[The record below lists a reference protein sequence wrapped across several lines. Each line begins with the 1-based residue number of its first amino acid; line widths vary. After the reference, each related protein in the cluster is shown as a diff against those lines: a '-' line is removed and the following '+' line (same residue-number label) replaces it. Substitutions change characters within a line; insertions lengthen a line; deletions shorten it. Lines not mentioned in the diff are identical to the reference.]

1 MANRPNS
8 YVLEKPVYLIG
19 FMGAGK
25 SSVGRYL
32 SRKYGFVLVDADGYL
47 EEQEGVKISQIF
59 AEQGE
64 ERFRDLETHYLAEL
78 SKTPQI
84 ISTGGGV
91 VKRAENRTFM
101 KEHGFVIYLSVTAE
115 AAAARIRDTSTRP
128 LFKDL
133 ETAKA
138 TIAERAPWYEDA
150 ASAIVDTVGLSVKQI
165 SAEVFRL
172 LTEHQ
177 LISHV

>member
-1 MANRPNS
+1 M
-8 YVLEKPVYLIG
+8 
-19 FMGAGK
+19 
-25 SSVGRYL
+25 
-32 SRKYGFVLVDADGYL
+32 
-47 EEQEGVKISQIF
+47 
-59 AEQGE
+59 
-64 ERFRDLETHYLAEL
+64 AEL

-91 VKRAENRTFM
+91 VKRAENRAFM